1 MSLEQ
6 NSVEV
11 RPRRQWP
18 KISADRW
25 LSLAAAPAFAIM
37 ALLTAMPGGA
47 APDFLCSAAGAS
59 PLGGMIPMYLLMS
72 AFHSAPWLKLIA
84 KFLRT
89 TKLGPYELGLG
100 EMKAWRNFSKGT
112 MHE

>member
-37 ALLTAMPGGA
+37 A
-47 APDFLCSAAGAS
+47 
-59 PLGGMIPMYLLMS
+59 
-72 AFHSAPWLKLIA
+72 H
-84 KFLRT
+84 R
-89 TKLGPYELGLG
+89 
-100 EMKAWRNFSKGT
+100 R
-112 MHE
+112 